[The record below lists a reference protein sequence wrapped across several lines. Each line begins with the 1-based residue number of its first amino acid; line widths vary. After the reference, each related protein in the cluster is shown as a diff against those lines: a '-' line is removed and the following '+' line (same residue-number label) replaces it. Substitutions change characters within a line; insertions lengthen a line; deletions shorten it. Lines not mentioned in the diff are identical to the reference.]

1 MKGNPTHEKQQ
12 SYRGF
17 HGRLSGDGSR
27 LGFRRSELDK
37 LLHVLVVTRADLSA
51 RSSMNRHETKY
62 AARLRPDRA

>member
-1 MKGNPTHEKQQ
+1 MRNNKAIE
-12 SYRGF
+12 GF
-17 HGRLSGDGSR
+17 MDACLETASR

-51 RSSMNRHETKY
+51 RSSMNRRETKY